1 MCVGALL
8 ESDVDRLVYA
18 IPSSTA
24 GAAGSVIQLADNPT
38 LSRRMD
44 LVSGILRADAADLIA
59 VAAEA

>member
-1 MCVGALL
+1 
-8 ESDVDRLVYA
+8 
-18 IPSSTA
+18 
-24 GAAGSVIQLADNPT
+24 VIQLADNPT